1 MVSGPGRRPPPSAA
15 IRGHGG
21 LEGRG
26 DGGTV
31 CGELPYAAGNRPEG
45 CGVGSRTM
53 GGGRDSG
60 PSPRH
65 GGWREQGRGLWVPRV
80 LGLRLEPR
88 AVPSHAQRFMGSRC
102 RSAGALLSGL
112 SPSTPRRGFSGPNTQ
127 VRPGSHAYPQA
138 SVLREWGA

>member
-1 MVSGPGRRPPPSAA
+1 MVSGPGRHPPPSAGTA
-15 IRGHGG
+15 ASRGVGTA
-21 LEGRG
+21 GR
-26 DGGTV
+26 
-31 CGELPYAAGNRPEG
+31 CAGN
-45 CGVGSRTM
+45 SRTLPGPARRAAVWARGLW
-53 GGGRDSG
+53 GGAGRDRG